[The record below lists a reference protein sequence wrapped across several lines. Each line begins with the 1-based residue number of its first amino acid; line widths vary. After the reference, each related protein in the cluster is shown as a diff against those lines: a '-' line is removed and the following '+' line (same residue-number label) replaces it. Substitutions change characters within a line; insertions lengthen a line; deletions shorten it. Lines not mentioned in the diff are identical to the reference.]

1 VVAVGVKHSAKHVTK
16 QIEDLR
22 VSLRMAR
29 HQEICTLKTEYKIL
43 KLLKDRDIQTEVKN
57 NCVVFLKNVNVLP
70 ANDRL
75 LLSK

>member
-1 VVAVGVKHSAKHVTK
+1 MAVGVKHSAKHVTK

-43 KLLKDRDIQTEVKN
+43 KLLKDRDIQTEVQLEIVVIKVN
-57 NCVVFLKNVNVLP
+57 NVTKLIL
-70 ANDRL
+70 
-75 LLSK
+75 